1 MIGVAGGSDGENTT
15 PDGVPRRACAGC
27 GSTVPAGMFCGCC
40 GAELDRP
47 GDRLHLLRPR
57 VFVVA
62 PGEHVAMPTIMS
74 SVFPHLPKASRVP
87 FRIGMALLLI
97 GLVGGALL
105 RIVGPLVVIAA
116 LGVPLLFVLY
126 LWQSGLMRDVPGH
139 ALVTATTLGA
149 GLGVTWVLVTG
160 GMIARSYDIP
170 ISAGFVL
177 ENLLGIGLIVSV
189 GGAVLMV
196 LPAVV
201 VRLFSARSQQSSRES
216 LDGFVIGALGA
227 LAFTGAATTT
237 RLAPQFVSGLIDS
250 VRPLRLLVEA
260 MLYGVAAP
268 LTAAATGGLVGILLW
283 FRPGHRAG
291 EHRALVRAGLVV
303 FCGFVAAVYTG
314 LWAID
319 AIRLAKWPQLAL
331 HLLMTAAAL
340 FAVRICVQLALLH
353 EEPDPSDGEPVLCAH
368 CDRVVPDMAFC
379 PACGVAARASSRQS
393 RRLRRQSPPV
403 RQGGTLGPDV

>member
-1 MIGVAGGSDGENTT
+1 
-15 PDGVPRRACAGC
+15 
-27 GSTVPAGMFCGCC
+27 
-40 GAELDRP
+40 
-47 GDRLHLLRPR
+47 
-57 VFVVA
+57 
-62 PGEHVAMPTIMS
+62 
-74 SVFPHLPKASRVP
+74 
-87 FRIGMALLLI
+87 MAA
-97 GLVGGALL
+97 ALL

-139 ALVTATTLGA
+139 VLVTATALGA
-149 GLGVTWVLVTG
+149 GLGVTWVVITG
-160 GMIARSYDIP
+160 GVLARSYNIP

-177 ENLLGIGLIVSV
+177 ENLLGVGLIVSL

-196 LPAVV
+196 LPACV
-201 VRLFSARSQQSSRES
+201 VRLLSARSQQSSRES

-237 RLAPQFVSGLIDS
+237 RLAPQFVSGLIDN
-250 VRPLRLLVEA
+250 VRPMRLLVES

-283 FRPGHRAG
+283 FRPGKRAG
-291 EHRALVRAGLVV
+291 EHPGIVRAGLVV
-303 FCGFVAAVYTG
+303 LSGLVAAVYTA

-319 AIRLAKWPQLAL
+319 AVRLAKWPQLAL
-331 HLLMTAAAL
+331 HLLMTASTL
-340 FAVRICVQLALLH
+340 VVVRICVQLALLH
-353 EEPDPSDGEPVLCAH
+353 EEPEPFRGDPVLCAH

-403 RQGGTLGPDV
+403 RQGGTTGPDV

>member
-1 MIGVAGGSDGENTT
+1 MIGVAGGCDGVTT
-15 PDGVPRRACAGC
+15 DGDVPRRVCAGC
-27 GSTVPAGMFCGCC
+27 GLTVPAGMFCGCC

-47 GDRLHLLRPR
+47 EDRLHLLRPR
-57 VFVVA
+57 FYAAA
-62 PGEHVAMPTIMS
+62 PGEHVAIPTIMS
-74 SVFPHLPKASRVP
+74 SVFPHLPKASRTP
-87 FRIGMALLLI
+87 FRIGMVLLLI
-97 GLVGGALL
+97 GLVGCALL

-139 ALVTATTLGA
+139 VLVTATALGA
-149 GLGVTWVLVTG
+149 GLGVTWVVITG
-160 GMIARSYDIP
+160 GVLARSYNIP

-177 ENLLGIGLIVSV
+177 ENLLGVGLIVSL

-196 LPAVV
+196 LPACV
-201 VRLFSARSQQSSRES
+201 VRLLSARSQQSSRES

-237 RLAPQFVSGLIDS
+237 RLAPQFVSGLIDN
-250 VRPLRLLVEA
+250 VRPMRLLVES

-283 FRPGHRAG
+283 FRPGKRAG
-291 EHRALVRAGLVV
+291 EHPGIVRAGLVV
-303 FCGFVAAVYTG
+303 LSGLVAAVYTA

-319 AIRLAKWPQLAL
+319 AVRLAKWPQLAL
-331 HLLMTAAAL
+331 HLLMTASTL
-340 FAVRICVQLALLH
+340 LVVRICVQLALLH
-353 EEPDPSDGEPVLCAH
+353 EEPEPFRGDPVLCAH

-403 RQGGTLGPDV
+403 RQGGTTGPDV